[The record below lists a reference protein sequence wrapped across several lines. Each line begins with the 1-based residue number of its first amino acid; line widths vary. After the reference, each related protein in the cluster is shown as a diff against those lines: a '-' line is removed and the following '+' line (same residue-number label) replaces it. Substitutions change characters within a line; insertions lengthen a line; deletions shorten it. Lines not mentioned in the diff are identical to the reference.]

1 MFTSPRL
8 IILNASILGFLMSN
22 RLLPF
27 YSKFF
32 NTFEKHTIEKWEAK
46 DFILNVL
53 DKHLR
58 TTQNK
63 QRIYRGINVLVDCG
77 YLKKAINPQK
87 KNTFL
92 YSEAERL
99 IDYRCA
105 KKQENIAKALNE
117 KMDYVQENIVK
128 KNFEVDFIN
137 GLKDEYP
144 KIASQLDIIEQ
155 EHIDSL
161 NDLTTQQNVIKSLMN
176 RFDISHEE

>member
-1 MFTSPRL
+1 
-8 IILNASILGFLMSN
+8 MSN

-53 DKHLR
+53 DEHLR

-63 QRIYRGINVLVDCG
+63 QRIYQGINVLVNCG
-77 YLKKAINPQK
+77 YLKKVINPRK
-87 KNTFL
+87 KNTYL

-99 IDYRCA
+99 SDYRST
-105 KKQENIAKALNE
+105 KKQENIAKALSE
-117 KMDYVQENIVK
+117 KMDFVQESIVK

-161 NDLTTQQNVIKSLMN
+161 NNLTTQQNVIKSLMS
-176 RFDISHEE
+176 RFSINEEI

>member
-99 IDYRCA
+99 IDYRFA

-117 KMDYVQENIVK
+117 KMDYVQESIVK

-137 GLKDEYP
+137 GLKDEYA

>member
-99 IDYRCA
+99 IDYRFA

-117 KMDYVQENIVK
+117 KMDYVQESIVK